1 MEAQLDTL
9 SNMGLISRF
18 VGMLTDSRSF
28 LSYPR
33 HEYFRRVLCDMFGR
47 DMESGEM
54 PDNDDLVGPVVREI
68 CYGNAHRFLGL
79 NVA

>member
-1 MEAQLDTL
+1 M
-9 SNMGLISRF
+9 
-18 VGMLTDSRSF
+18 
-28 LSYPR
+28 SYPR

-47 DMESGEM
+47 DMETGEI
-54 PDNDDLVGPVVREI
+54 PDNDDLVGPVVRDI

>member
-1 MEAQLDTL
+1 MADERAIQLRADFE
-9 SNMGLISRF
+9 IP
-18 VGMLTDSRSF
+18 GMLTDSRSF
-28 LSYPR
+28 MSYTR

-47 DMESGEM
+47 DMENGEL
-54 PDNDDLVGPVVREI
+54 PDNDELVGPVVRDI